1 VVFFPLYDRIGA
13 GVAALA
19 IVPVGI
25 CAWFWGLR
33 GGLAASL
40 IAFPANMLLLNL
52 FGYQGGGWGVIT
64 HGGAG
69 SAALVLIGVAIGR
82 LRDLREEL
90 KRQLAERKQADEAL
104 RESEL
109 KYRTLV
115 EGMNEGLLQV
125 DNDDVVQFA
134 NDRFCEMVG
143 YRRDELL
150 GKAASELLLMGKDS
164 DFMREKN
171 RLRTQKISDRYEIQL
186 KRKSGEV
193 IWVQIG
199 GAPIV
204 DANGAVL
211 GSIGIHTDIT
221 EWKRSEKML
230 LSYQDKLRSLDS
242 QLSLAE
248 ERERQRIATKLHD
261 RIGQALA
268 FCNIKLGALQKSAS
282 AADLRQPIAEI
293 RTLIEGTIQDTRSL
307 TFELSPPVLH
317 ELGFEAAVEWLGEQ
331 IGKQHGI
338 AFEVENDGGPKPLDE
353 DVRFLLFRAASE
365 LLVNVVKH
373 AQAESVQV
381 SIKRDGSYI
390 RVAVKDDGVG
400 FDASE
405 IGSRWNSAKGFGL
418 FSIRE
423 RLGYVGGHLEIE
435 SEPGCGTLATLV
447 APLGV

>member
-1 VVFFPLYDRIGA
+1 MGA

-40 IAFPANMLLLNL
+40 LAFPADMFLLNL

-64 HGGAG
+64 HGGVG
-69 SAALVLIGVAIGR
+69 SAVLVLIGVVIGR

-90 KRQLAERKQADEAL
+90 KRQLAERKQAEEAL
-104 RESEL
+104 RESEQ
-109 KYRTLV
+109 KYRTLL

-150 GKAASELLLMGKDS
+150 GRVASELLLMDKDS

-186 KRKSGEV
+186 KKKSGDV

-199 GAPIV
+199 GAPII

-221 EWKRSEKML
+221 ERKRAERIL
-230 LSYQDKLRSLDS
+230 LSYQDKLRSLAS

-248 ERERQRIATKLHD
+248 EHERQRIAAKLHD
-261 RIGQALA
+261 RIGQTLA

-282 AADLRQPIAEI
+282 AANLREPIDEI

-331 IGKQHGI
+331 IQKQHRV
-338 AFEVENDGGPKPLDE
+338 AFEIENDGDPKPLDE

-365 LLVNVVKH
+365 LLVNVAKH
-373 AQAESVQV
+373 AAAHSVKV
-381 SIKRDGSYI
+381 SIRRDGNDI

-405 IGSRWNSAKGFGL
+405 NGLRWNGAKGFGL

-435 SEPGCGTLATLV
+435 SQPGCGTRATLV
-447 APLGV
+447 APLRV